1 MIENRPSGR
10 GRVVRTRRSPSP
22 SAAGAL
28 AEIDQRLLDVL
39 CTHRVVRQDQLR
51 RLFPEIPER
60 TLRYRTR
67 RLHDLGLA
75 GRSRPYREQG
85 SAPNHHWPT
94 RRADCL
100 MHGEPVPRGGERKQ
114 PNPVFLAHAAA
125 LTDLYVAVITNAR
138 AAGFKRL
145 GYQREGEARET
156 FKHGARE
163 RALAPD
169 ATLGLLDEQGRQFS
183 AFVEIDLGTMSH
195 TRLRAKAELYA
206 AYSASDAWRER
217 HAFLPA
223 LLFLTTTDTRARRF
237 LKALARALSYGPPLR
252 KRRAFVAGAAGI
264 AWAPHRLLTDP
275 CLSDLDG
282 NTDLTLLDILDAAH
296 APYEQALAHR
306 RERREAEEEKR
317 RHLREEP
324 VAMREHLRHHE
335 HALDSYF
342 QALGEPGVNA
352 IKLLLASH
360 EQPLPDERGVLRAIA
375 RDLGGALAEP
385 GRQAADPPSAEVTG
399 EVALLIED
407 YRATQTRQLRA
418 LAASH
423 GEGPSLR
430 RTWNLLREGGLLNP
444 TALDRLPQDA
454 EHDAAGRREQ
464 HKRRDVYLD
473 WREQAARQLARKAG
487 PLGRL
492 THRPEDFYPQ
502 LDQERL
508 RVCTSC
514 EETIYPRA
522 RKAGSPPPTSCHY
535 CRQPHGTKPY
545 DPTSTAS
552 TESEAYQ

>member
-1 MIENRPSGR
+1 MIENRSSGR

-22 SAAGAL
+22 SAAGVL
-28 AEIDQRLLDVL
+28 AEIDQRLLGVL
-39 CTHRVVRQDQLR
+39 CTHRVVRQDQLE
-51 RLFPEIPER
+51 RLFPDVPER

-100 MHGEPVPRGGERKQ
+100 MRGEPVPRGGERKH

-125 LTDLYVAVITNAR
+125 LTELYVTVITNAR
-138 AAGFKRL
+138 TAGFKRL

-156 FKHGARE
+156 FKDGMRE

-169 ATLGLLDEQGRQFS
+169 ATLGLLDKQDRELW
-183 AFVEIDLGTMSH
+183 AFIEIDLGTMSH
-195 TRLRAKAELYA
+195 TRLRGKAALYA
-206 AYSASDAWRER
+206 AYAASDAWRER
-217 HAFLPA
+217 HKFVPA
-223 LLFLTTTDTRARRF
+223 LLFLTTTDIRARRF
-237 LKALARALSYGPPLR
+237 LNALAGALSYGPPQH

-264 AWAPHRLLTDP
+264 VWAPHRLLTEP
-275 CLSDLDG
+275 CLADLDG
-282 NTDLTLLDILDAAH
+282 NTGQTLLDVLHAAH
-296 APYEQALAHR
+296 APYEQALAYR

-324 VAMREHLRHHE
+324 VAMREHLRHNE
-335 HALDSYF
+335 HALGSYF
-342 QALGEPGVNA
+342 QALGEPGVHG
-352 IKLLLASH
+352 IELLLASNTA
-360 EQPLPDERGVLRAIA
+360 PLPNERGVLRAIA
-375 RDLGGALAEP
+375 RDLGEALAEP
-385 GRQAADPPSAEVTG
+385 GRQAADPPGAEVIG
-399 EVALLIED
+399 EIALLIED
-407 YRATQTRQLRA
+407 YRATQTKQAGA

-423 GEGPSLR
+423 GEGPSLHR
-430 RTWNLLREGGLLNP
+430 AWDLLRQGGLLDP

-454 EHDAAGRREQ
+454 EHDATGRREQ
-464 HKRRDVYLD
+464 HKQRDVYLN

-502 LDQERL
+502 LDREHL
-508 RVCTSC
+508 KVCRGC

-522 RKAGSPPPTSCHY
+522 RKAGSPPPYSCHY
-535 CRQPHGTKPY
+535 CREPHGTKPY
-545 DPTSTAS
+545 DPTLTAS